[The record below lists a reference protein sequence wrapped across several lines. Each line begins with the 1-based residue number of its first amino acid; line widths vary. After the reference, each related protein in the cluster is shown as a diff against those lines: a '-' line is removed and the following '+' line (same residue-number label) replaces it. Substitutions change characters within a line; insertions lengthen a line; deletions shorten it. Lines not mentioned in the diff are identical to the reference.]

1 MDTQLNESYQVCFTA
16 HHDQLFEPAVAH
28 ASFSESFPAAT
39 TSDRPCE
46 VANLSK
52 SCSTIYTYLSKVPP
66 LPAIHR
72 AVFSAKPCNEHC
84 RDRALTLHYGY

>member
-52 SCSTIYTYLSKVPP
+52 SNNNTIYLSLQSPP

>member
-46 VANLSK
+46 VPNLST

-66 LPAIHR
+66 SLPYTGQFFQRNLAMNT
-72 AVFSAKPCNEHC
+72 VETEH
-84 RDRALTLHYGY
+84 